1 MSVALIALVLVL
13 GGGCTTTPV
22 ASDAVRPL
30 LTTGKLR
37 AAIVITSSL
46 QVTQSSV
53 KSAQLEGVAPTLG
66 RDLARRLG
74 VSLELVAYRTA
85 AELMESVAGRAW
97 DIAFLGID
105 PARTQQLRFSEP
117 YMEAGLTYMV
127 APRSTIRSVS
137 DADRSGVRI
146 AVIAKSPSDLF
157 LSRNLKHAELVRSAG
172 GPDGTFAM
180 LTSGKADAFAGS
192 PELLHRYLDKLPGS
206 AIVTGHFTT
215 LAQAIAVRNE
225 HAATLVALNGLL
237 DEAKRT
243 GVVAQA
249 VQNGG
254 LRGVSVAAA
263 SAP

>member
-1 MSVALIALVLVL
+1 
-13 GGGCTTTPV
+13 
-22 ASDAVRPL
+22 L

-74 VSLELVAYRTA
+74 VPLELVAYRTA
-85 AELMESVAGRAW
+85 AELMDSVAARGW

-137 DADRSGVRI
+137 DADRPGVRI
-146 AVIAKSPSDLF
+146 AVLAKSPSDLF
-157 LSRNLKHAELVRSAG
+157 LSRNLKHAQLMRSAG
-172 GPDGTFAM
+172 GPDCTFA
-180 LTSGKADAFAGS
+180 LLASGQANAFAAT

-206 AIVTGHFTT
+206 VIVNGHFTT
-215 LAQAIAVRNE
+215 LAQAIAVRSE
-225 HAATLVALNGLL
+225 HAAALVPLTGLL
-237 DEAKRT
+237 DEAKRS
-243 GVVAQA
+243 GVVTQA
-249 VQNGG
+249 IQNAG